1 MGVHEQAVD
10 LVGGIAPPKRRD
22 DVLSRSVSHH
32 SGVVVA
38 MGAGLLVM
46 VSLGPMAAELGSV
59 TWVLWAFVAA
69 VGALQCLLIG
79 EMASVFPDRSGGPA
93 AYAHEAFKNAYP
105 LVAAASSWGYYVAWT
120 PGTAVNL
127 ILASY
132 YVQATVAPGANLVVV
147 GLALAAALY
156 AVNYLG
162 IELSIRTAAI
172 LAVLAITPLAVM
184 VVGLLVTPSALR
196 LDEVLAFSI
205 PDRSW
210 AAPATWALLLKW
222 AFVAAWAAYGA
233 EMASTVVA
241 EIRNPEGRIP
251 QMMMR
256 AGVICLF
263 TFSVVPLALIAAA
276 GPAGLAEDPLVS
288 LLPAAEAVFGVAGA
302 KMLGLMLAVALVL
315 GAHAF
320 IIGGS
325 RTIYQM
331 SRDGYMPRFFGRLNK
346 HGAPVGSIFLDAL
359 IIVAL
364 LLVFGTRVV
373 DVVAAANFG
382 YVFVFVILPLGYLLL
397 GGRARGRS
405 PMRPA
410 RRRLAI
416 ALFLFN
422 AVLLLVGGLQWGST
436 VALTGVL
443 VMSLI
448 VPLYLLSRRQRRG
461 SGFSSEEVPGPA
473 LAGSSLAAPEA
484 VAP

>member
-1 MGVHEQAVD
+1 MGVHERAVD
-10 LVGGIAPPKRRD
+10 LVGGLAASNDRE

-32 SGVVVA
+32 SGVA
-38 MGAGLLVM
+38 LAIGAGLLVT
-46 VSLGPMAAELGSV
+46 VSVGPMAAELGSL
-59 TWVLWAFVAA
+59 TWLLWVFVAA
-69 VGALQCLLIG
+69 VGAVQCLLIG
-79 EMASVFPDRSGGPA
+79 DMASAFPDRSGGPA
-93 AYAHEAFKNAYP
+93 AYAHEAFKSTYP
-105 LVAAASSWGYYVAWT
+105 LVAAASGWGYYFAWT

-132 YVQATVAPGANLVVV
+132 YVRATVAPDANVVVV
-147 GLALAAALY
+147 GLVLATALY

-172 LAVLAITPLAVM
+172 LAVLAITPL
-184 VVGLLVTPSALR
+184 VVIVAGLLVTPSALR
-196 LDEVLAFSI
+196 LDELLTFSI
-205 PDRSW
+205 PGRSW
-210 AAPATWALLLKW
+210 AAPAAWALLLKW

-241 EIRNPEGRIP
+241 EIRDPEGRIS

-263 TFSVVPLALIAAA
+263 TFSVMPLALISAA
-276 GPAGLAEDPLVS
+276 GVSGLAEDPLVS
-288 LLPAAEAVFGVAGA
+288 LLPAAEAVFGVVGA

-331 SRDGYMPRFFGRLNK
+331 ARDGYMPRFFGRLNK

-359 IIVAL
+359 IIFAL

-373 DVVAAANFG
+373 HVVAAANFG

-397 GGRARGRS
+397 GDRCSERS
-405 PMRPA
+405 GMRPA
-410 RRRLAI
+410 RRRLAM
-416 ALFLFN
+416 ALFSFN
-422 AVLLLVGGLQWGST
+422 AVLLFVGGLQWGAT
-436 VALTGVL
+436 VALTGAL

-448 VPLYLLSRRQRRG
+448 VPLYLVSQAQSRG
-461 SGFSSEEVPGPA
+461 SSSSSQRVPDPT
-473 LAGSSLAAPEA
+473 LVESSLAAPDA